1 MKGMTNATNNPPVI
15 IYGLEVDTSI
25 SSTPNNVSFTRGA
38 LGMSFAQR
46 AELYTKH
53 FKPCVVSRSTGDVN
67 YYLDPSDGT
76 KKLDGSSAVLT
87 GSDGDVCVCID
98 TIWYRTLVNGTKQS
112 FEFAFKDPS
121 AIGEVGFDCWCHKYG
136 SLTLPY
142 VFAGVFKATGNTT
155 ACYSVNSS
163 DKPARSMTEYQ
174 FETAFKATGANT
186 PAQYLG
192 VGLPERALIGMM
204 LIFLSGS
211 TNSQGFYGN
220 GYVGATSSEANLSA
234 TNLGFNATSMLVSG
248 DTSGSLSGVMSGFF
262 NNLWGNAWEFLH
274 QCAFDNYKVKTT
286 YLHNDHVANI
296 TTASYATLPST
307 WYESTS
313 TMASASSTGWSYAS
327 SFMMADAPCCTFP
340 RNLGGSTGT
349 YVYDGIYVNTGALTD
364 RCVIAG
370 GALHDGAP
378 AGLFALSVDYAL
390 GYSHWSIGSRL
401 LIRPIQLAR

>member
-46 AELYTKH
+46 AELYIKH

-174 FETAFKATGANT
+174 FETAFKATGVNT

-192 VGLPERALIGMM
+192 LGLPERSLIGMM

-211 TNSQGFYGN
+211 TNSQGFFGN

-262 NNLWGNAWEFLH
+262 NNLWGNVWEFLH
-274 QCAFDNYKVKTT
+274 QCAFNNYKVKTT

-327 SFMMADAPCCTFP
+327 SFMMNDAPCCTFP

-349 YVYDGIYVNTGALTD
+349 YVYDGIYVNTSALTD
-364 RCVIAG
+364 RCVLAG
-370 GALHDGAP
+370 GLLNYGAI
-378 AGLFALSVDYAL
+378 AGLFALGVYSAL
-390 GYSHWSIGSRL
+390 GGSGWDFGSRL

>member
-87 GSDGDVCVCID
+87 GADGDVCVCID

-142 VFAGVFKATGNTT
+142 VFAGMFKATGNTSG
-155 ACYSVNSS
+155 CYSVNSS
-163 DKPARSMTEYQ
+163 DKPARSMTQYQ
-174 FETAFKATGANT
+174 FETGFKATGANT

-220 GYVGATSSEANLSA
+220 GYVGSSWTESNLSA

-248 DTSGSLSGVMSGFF
+248 DTSASLSGVMSGFF
-262 NNLWGNAWEFLH
+262 NNLWGNVWEFLH
-274 QCAFDNYKVKTT
+274 QCAFNNYKVKTT
-286 YLHNDHVANI
+286 YLHNDHVTNI

-313 TMASASSTGWSYAS
+313 TMASASSSGWSYAS
-327 SFMMADAPCCTFP
+327 SFMMNDAPCCTFP

-349 YVYDGIYVNTGALTD
+349 YVYDGIYVDTANLTN
-364 RCVIAG
+364 RCVFAG
-370 GALHDGAP
+370 GSLNDGAR
-378 AGLFALSVDYAL
+378 AGLFALDVNLAL
-390 GYSHWSIGSRL
+390 GHSNWDIGSRL
-401 LIRPIQLAR
+401 LIRPIQLAV

>member
-1 MKGMTNATNNPPVI
+1 MKGMTNATNNPPVV
-15 IYGLEVDTSI
+15 IYGIEVDSSV
-25 SSTPNNVSFTRGA
+25 SSTPGNVSYTRGA

-53 FKPCVVSRSTGDVN
+53 IKPCVVSRSTGDIN
-67 YYLDPSDGT
+67 YYLDPSNGT

-87 GSDGDVCVCID
+87 GADGDVCVCID
-98 TIWYRTLVNGTKQS
+98 TIWYRTSVNGTKQS

-121 AIGEVGFDCWCHKYG
+121 AIGEIGFDCWCHKYG
-136 SLTLPY
+136 TLTLPY
-142 VFAGVFKATGNTT
+142 IFAGMFKATGNSS

-163 DKPARSMTEYQ
+163 DKPARSMTMYQ

-186 PAQYLG
+186 SAQYLG
-192 VGLPERALIGMM
+192 LGLPERSLIGMM

-211 TNSQGFYGN
+211 TNSQGFFGN
-220 GYVGATSSEANLSA
+220 GYVGATSSESNLSA

-248 DTSGSLSGVMSGFF
+248 DTSASLSGVMSGFF
-262 NNLWGNAWEFLH
+262 NNLWGNTWEFLH
-274 QCAFDNYKVKTT
+274 QCAFNNYKVKTT

-296 TTASYATLPST
+296 TTATYATLPSS

-327 SFMMADAPCCTFP
+327 SFMMSDAPCCTFP

-364 RCVIAG
+364 RCVRAG
-370 GALHDGAP
+370 GRLTDGAN
-378 AGLFALSVDYAL
+378 AGLFALAVANAL
-390 GYSHWSIGSRL
+390 GYSNWDVGSRL
-401 LIRPIQLAR
+401 LIRPIQLAV

>member
-1 MKGMTNATNNPPVI
+1 MTNATNNPPVI

-67 YYLDPSDGT
+67 YYLDPSNGT

-87 GSDGDVCVCID
+87 GADGDVCVCID

-142 VFAGVFKATGNTT
+142 VFAGMFKATGNTSG
-155 ACYSVNSS
+155 CYSVNSS
-163 DKPARSMTEYQ
+163 DKPARSMTQYQ
-174 FETAFKATGANT
+174 FETGFKATGANT

-211 TNSQGFYGN
+211 SNSQGFFGN
-220 GYVGATSSEANLSA
+220 GYVGANGQEGNLSA

-262 NNLWGNAWEFLH
+262 NNLWGNVWEFLH
-274 QCAFDNYKVKTT
+274 QCAFNNYKVKTT

-327 SFMMADAPCCTFP
+327 SFMMNDAPCCTFP

-364 RCVIAG
+364 RCVRAG
-370 GALHDGAP
+370 GSLADGAS
-378 AGLFALSVDYAL
+378 AGLFALGVASAL
-390 GYSHWSIGSRL
+390 GYSSWPFGSRL
-401 LIRPIQLAR
+401 LIRPIQLAV